1 MKRITTQFFTVLIIA
16 AAWTTAA
23 TPADIN
29 VWFSPNGGAARG
41 ITRTIEAAK
50 KSIHVQAYAISEPQI
65 TRALIAAH
73 QRGVTVI
80 LIADAHEQSGSSST
94 AKQIKKAGV
103 PTRVDRA
110 HSLQHNKTMVID
122 AAIVVTGSMNFTQS
136 GDKNNAENTLIITN
150 DDLAKLYEEDFQKH
164 LSHSGTF
171 ADRDLPKPTPLPT
184 PPAALPI
191 PTPAH
196 TQEP

>member
-1 MKRITTQFFTVLIIA
+1 MRRTNPLLLAALIFT
-16 AAWTTAA
+16 AAWSTNA
-23 TPADIN
+23 TPAEID
-29 VWFSPNGGAARG
+29 VWFSPNGGAARD
-41 ITRTIEAAK
+41 ISRTIDAAK
-50 KSIHVQAYAISEPQI
+50 KTIHVQAYAISEGQI

-73 QRGVTVI
+73 QRGVAVI
-80 LIADAHEQSGSSST
+80 LIVDAHEQSGSGST
-94 AKQIKKAGV
+94 AKEIKRAGV

-122 AAIVVTGSMNFTQS
+122 SSVVVTGSMNFTRS

-164 LSHSGTF
+164 LAHSGTF
-171 ADRDLPKPTPLPT
+171 ADKELSKPTPLPT

-191 PTPAH
+191 PLPAH
-196 TQEP
+196 AKEP